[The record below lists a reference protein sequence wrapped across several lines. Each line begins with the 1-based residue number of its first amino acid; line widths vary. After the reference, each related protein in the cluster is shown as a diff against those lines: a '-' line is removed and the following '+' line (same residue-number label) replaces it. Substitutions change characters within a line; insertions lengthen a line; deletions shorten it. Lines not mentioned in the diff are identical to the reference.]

1 MRTRMAKLDPAR
13 TIRWV
18 VLFLIAVTAIIF
30 AAAGHG
36 DWANIVLALA
46 VLLVAVDTLNATLPK
61 PADLYLEREARPSS
75 PDLIFYLVPTPANGA
90 IQWPRDFLLNL
101 DVAVINVGGR
111 KTVLTSLDLIEF
123 QDRQG
128 RRVQPL
134 TFTFPLSGTLIRQRR
149 GFVATAGVGGQHF
162 ETTQDLGPFV
172 IEPDDALTL
181 RCRWRGGIDWVQPR
195 WSLDEIHDLATSLER
210 PIARALL
217 RAKFRRGRS
226 IEEKSELV
234 DVSVEQQDLYR
245 VQLQHLTNIFTT
257 MPNNVPPGMTVTIGG
272 FE

>member
-1 MRTRMAKLDPAR
+1 MAKLDLAR

-18 VLFLIAVTAIIF
+18 VLFLIAVTAILF

-46 VLLVAVDTLNATLPK
+46 VILVAVDPLTATSPK
-61 PADLYLEREARPSS
+61 PADLDLEPEGRPSS
-75 PDLIFYLVPTPANGA
+75 PDLIFYLVPTPANGG
-90 IQWPRDFLLNL
+90 IQGPRDFLLNL

-149 GFVATAGVGGQHF
+149 GFVATGGVGGQHF

-195 WSLDEIHDLATSLER
+195 WSLTEIRDLAASLDR

-217 RAKFRRGRS
+217 RAKFKRGRS
-226 IEEKSELV
+226 TVEKSELV

-245 VQLQHLTNIFTT
+245 GQLHQLTNRFT
-257 MPNNVPPGMTVTIGG
+257 
-272 FE
+272 